1 MTRNMKTITVKPNQ
15 TIHDIAVEQYGTCEA
30 VPGILEN
37 NPGIRN
43 DKEALKKLGIDY
55 LDNPPFY
62 IDAPVEVGLS
72 LQVDTS
78 SRLIKNSVTR
88 EITSDVTTFDL

>member
-1 MTRNMKTITVKPNQ
+1 MKTITVKQNQ
-15 TIHDIAVEQYGTCEA
+15 TIFDIAVEQYGTCEA
-30 VPGILEN
+30 IPGILES

-43 DKEALKKLGIDY
+43 DKEALKELGIDY
-55 LDNPPFY
+55 LEDPPFY
-62 IDAPVEVGLS
+62 LDAPVEAGSS

-78 SRLIKNSVTR
+78 SRLIKTSVTR